1 MVLNAEQM
9 VSEVFIKELIIKDE
23 CKANV
28 LPKFGLKLVSKL
40 SFYDRI
46 SHRKFGI

>member
-28 LPKFGLKLVSKL
+28 FTEIRSKVG
-40 SFYDRI
+40 F
-46 SHRKFGI
+46 KA